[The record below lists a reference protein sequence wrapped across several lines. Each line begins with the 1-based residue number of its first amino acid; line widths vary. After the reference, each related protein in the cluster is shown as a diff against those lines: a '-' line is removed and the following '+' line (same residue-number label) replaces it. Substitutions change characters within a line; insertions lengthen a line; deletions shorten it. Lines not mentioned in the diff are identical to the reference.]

1 MHYLRTRKF
10 RGTFCLAKAAL
21 LATVSLCLAGASWP
35 QSAPTHQVQP
45 AQSLAGPLSRADK
58 GETHLNILYVH
69 GIGINPPN
77 FNIPQDFEASLE
89 FRTNFCKQVSC
100 TTPAG
105 EFVGRN
111 YADTDLFK
119 LNARPSLQY
128 LGTDVWKTNEDW
140 NAAAPFVDHYK
151 LVLKNGTT
159 IYVHEINWWPLVL
172 SAKCRQIIAPDAA
185 FVDLDKKHTEVCSA
199 ANQADADGR
208 YKSYAW
214 IGTNDI
220 HARKPPWPRGA
231 TLNRWLKHDLLDWG
245 FADALLAVGPLRQYL
260 VEGIRETVL
269 DSYKPDEKQE
279 FIIVSHSLGSYLMFA
294 ALDSQSDSGTAAPAP
309 QADMSGVTSQQQN
322 GPQISATEDWKKKF
336 DDVLRKTSYA
346 YFMANQLSL
355 LELSNLEK
363 STNGSMIT
371 HLKAWGDL
379 RAQIQQSAQI
389 VAFSDPND
397 LLTWQVPNEGIDESS
412 ITVTNLPAINVRRWL
427 WVFANPLSAHID
439 YDQNKSVIR
448 AMIPKALAAQEQKA
462 AR

>member
-1 MHYLRTRKF
+1 MFKSRRSRGSRCLRKF
-10 RGTFCLAKAAL
+10 AL
-21 LATVSLCLAGASWP
+21 LAAGVLLSVARVSWS
-35 QSAPTHQVQP
+35 QSAPARQAQP
-45 AQSLAGPLSRADK
+45 GQSLAESLARANR
-58 GETHLNILYVH
+58 GETQLNILYVH
-69 GIGINPPN
+69 GIGINPPS
-77 FNIPQDFEASLE
+77 FKAPQDFQVSLE

-105 EFVGRN
+105 EFIGRN

-119 LNARPSLQY
+119 SNARPTLQY
-128 LGTDVWKTNEDW
+128 LGSDVWKTNEDW

-151 LVLKNGTT
+151 LVLMNGTT

-172 SAKCRQIIAPDAA
+172 SAKCRQIIAPDASL
-185 FVDLDKKHTEVCSA
+185 VDLDKKHTAVCSA
-199 ANQADADGR
+199 PTQADVDGR
-208 YKSYAW
+208 YKSYSW
-214 IGTNDI
+214 ISANDI

-231 TLNRWLKHDLLDWG
+231 TLNRWLKHDLLDWS

-269 DSYKPDEKQE
+269 DSYKADQKQE
-279 FIIVSHSLGSYLMFA
+279 FIIVSHSLGSYLMFSA
-294 ALDSQSDSGTAAPAP
+294 VDFQDDSESPASA
-309 QADMSGVTSQQQN
+309 QAGASSMASEQQN
-322 GPQISATEDWKKKF
+322 VPQVSATEDWKKKF
-336 DDVLRKTSYA
+336 DDVLRGTSHA

-439 YDQNKSVIR
+439 YDQNKAVIH
-448 AMIPKALAAQEQKA
+448 AMIPKALGAQERRSAK
-462 AR
+462 